1 MTRDGDVYTKD
12 FFAQLREQSRRT
24 AEVVVPL
31 VLDLASPRSVVD
43 VGCGTGTWLT
53 VFLEHGVSDV
63 FGVDGAYVD
72 ERALEIPRERFLAHD
87 LRRPL
92 ELDRRFDLVVSLEV
106 GEHLRPE
113 HAETFVAS
121 ITALGPIV
129 LFSAAIPGQGG
140 TAHVN
145 EQWPA
150 YWAQLFAA
158 RGFVHVD
165 CLRRRLWHDEA
176 VAPWYA
182 QNALLYVASDQL
194 GREEALARLH
204 DPREPAPL
212 ALVHPTRYL
221 EWVEWA
227 RRHAADPARDT
238 GH

>member
-1 MTRDGDVYTKD
+1 VKSDGDIYTKD
-12 FFAQLREQSRRT
+12 FFAQQREPSRRT

-31 VLDLASPRSVVD
+31 VLELAAPRSVVD
-43 VGCGTGTWLT
+43 VGCGTGTWLA

-63 FGVDGAYVD
+63 FGVDGDYVD
-72 ERALEIPRERFLAHD
+72 ERALEIPRGRFLAHD

-92 ELDRRFDLVVSLEV
+92 ELARRFDLVVSLEV
-106 GEHLRPE
+106 GEHLPPE
-113 HAETFVAS
+113 RAETFVAS
-121 ITALGPIV
+121 LTMLGPIV

-140 TAHVN
+140 TAHLN

-158 RGFVHVD
+158 RGYVHVD
-165 CLRRRLWHDEA
+165 CLRRRLWHDDA

-182 QNALLYVASDQL
+182 QNAMLYVASDEL
-194 GREEALARLH
+194 GRQAALARLH

-221 EWVEWA
+221 ERVEWA
-227 RRHAADPARDT
+227 CTHAADPAT
-238 GH
+238 